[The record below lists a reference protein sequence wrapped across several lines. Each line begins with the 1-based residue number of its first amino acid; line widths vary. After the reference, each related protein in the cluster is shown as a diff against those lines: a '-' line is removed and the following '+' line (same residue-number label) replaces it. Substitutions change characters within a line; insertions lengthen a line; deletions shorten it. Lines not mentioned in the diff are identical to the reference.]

1 MPRIP
6 LLTEATMT
14 PEQKRVHD
22 FVKGRSRD
30 NHVGAPYQLAL
41 HCPEF
46 LERWQQVGETLRYY
60 NSLPPALSE
69 MAILITARHTSCQYE
84 WIAHEPHARKGGLPD
99 SVIEAIRHGNRP
111 LFDDRDTESIY
122 DYCKEAHEKHFVSD
136 ATYKRVLDRFGI
148 KGTVEL
154 TALIGHY
161 AMIAMM
167 INAHEFG
174 TDGLAPPLPA
184 LE

>member
-1 MPRIP
+1 M
-6 LLTEATMT
+6 
-14 PEQKRVHD
+14 
-22 FVKGRSRD
+22 
-30 NHVGAPYQLAL
+30 
-41 HCPEF
+41 
-46 LERWQQVGETLRYY
+46 
-60 NSLPPALSE
+60 
-69 MAILITARHTSCQYE
+69 
-84 WIAHEPHARKGGLPD
+84 
-99 SVIEAIRHGNRP
+99 IEAIRHGNRP
-111 LFDDRDTESIY
+111 LFDDRDTESSY
-122 DYCKEAHEKHFVSD
+122 DFCKEAHEKHFVSD

>member
-1 MPRIP
+1 M
-6 LLTEATMT
+6 L
-14 PEQKRVHD
+14 
-22 FVKGRSRD
+22 FRS
-30 NHVGAPYQLAL
+30 
-41 HCPEF
+41 
-46 LERWQQVGETLRYY
+46 
-60 NSLPPALSE
+60 
-69 MAILITARHTSCQYE
+69 
-84 WIAHEPHARKGGLPD
+84 
-99 SVIEAIRHGNRP
+99 
-111 LFDDRDTESIY
+111 
-122 DYCKEAHEKHFVSD
+122 EKHFVSD

-174 TDGLAPPLPA
+174 TDGQAAPLPA

>member
-1 MPRIP
+1 
-6 LLTEATMT
+6 
-14 PEQKRVHD
+14 
-22 FVKGRSRD
+22 
-30 NHVGAPYQLAL
+30 
-41 HCPEF
+41 
-46 LERWQQVGETLRYY
+46 
-60 NSLPPALSE
+60 
-69 MAILITARHTSCQYE
+69 
-84 WIAHEPHARKGGLPD
+84 
-99 SVIEAIRHGNRP
+99 VI
-111 LFDDRDTESIY
+111 
-122 DYCKEAHEKHFVSD
+122 
-136 ATYKRVLDRFGI
+136 DRFGI